1 LDRTPLGE
9 LCLAMGLLR
18 TGDVDV
24 VLQELQ
30 ARGHGRFGEIAV
42 ELGLLTDADVAQA
55 LARQYQLV
63 YIDDERV
70 ARLTIAHEVLDL
82 LPPHLLRER
91 LLVPTFLDPD
101 QRIVSLLT
109 ADPTDLPTL
118 HAAQTTMRAHQLR
131 LFVATPRS
139 LLTLLDRLVP
149 RFHGMNV
156 GPQARLPRAQ
166 KVGVVVLEPDVG
178 RLSALRR
185 LALAEGAVSVLATDP
200 EQVTATLE
208 AGQADRVVMRR
219 DLADLARPYLGVWS
233 RARPGVRVATIDGY
247 GPGQRP
253 VVDHIAYRNQLLAMI
268 DVLIVSQADPEQA
281 QGIRALRRL
290 VQALGAHAQLP
301 IEHRDA
307 MELAA
312 VLRSMDQLPAWHF
325 AAGQHP
331 RGAAA
336 AAFMATGDP
345 LGIREL
351 LDAVAQRAT
360 QPAGP
365 GFSTAVEML
374 HTAFTAHAAGVN
386 SAADAEAL
394 SDNGHR
400 WDAVEG
406 LANVLRNRDLQ
417 VRIAAAGEAPRALV
431 MAGCDPA
438 TATWLEAAL
447 TDAGFGSRRVA
458 DPTTLAREASDRP
471 TLAVLVGVDDETFD
485 WSNILAELAANPA
498 TASLPVLILGEP
510 QAALPE
516 EAEVVH
522 IPRPVDPTSV
532 VRMLRWEVS
541 RRAQGGGKVDGELV
555 DLGLYPLLQQLIDG
569 RHTADVVVRTPTDDG
584 RIALAHGELRSA
596 RFRGQVGMT
605 ALAGL
610 MGATSGAWTVG
621 FHDPGDGVDLSG
633 HAIDLLN
640 EARQRAG
647 AKT

>member
-1 LDRTPLGE
+1 MDRTPLGE

-18 TGDVDV
+18 SGDVDV

-42 ELGLLTDADVAQA
+42 ELGLLTDNDVAQA

-63 YIDDERV
+63 YVEDERV

-101 QRIVSLLT
+101 QRVVSLLT

-118 HAAQTTMRAHQLR
+118 HAAQTMMRAHQLR

-149 RFHGMNV
+149 RFHGMHV
-156 GPQARLPRAQ
+156 GLQARLPRAQ
-166 KVGVVVLEPDVG
+166 KVGVVVLEPEVG

-208 AGQADRVVMRR
+208 AGQADRVVLRR
-219 DLADLARPYLGVWS
+219 DLAELARPYLGVWS
-233 RARPGVRVATIDGY
+233 RARPGVRVAMIDGY

-253 VVDHIAYRNQLLAMI
+253 VVDHYAYRSQLLAMV
-268 DVLIVSQADPEQA
+268 DVLIASQEGAEQA
-281 QGIRALRRL
+281 QGARALRRL
-290 VQALGAHAQLP
+290 VQALGRHAQLP

-307 MELAA
+307 IELAA

-345 LGIREL
+345 LGIRDL
-351 LDAVAQRAT
+351 LDAVAQRAAH
-360 QPAGP
+360 PAGP
-365 GFSTAVEML
+365 CYSTSVELL
-374 HTAFTAHAAGVN
+374 HTAFAAHAAGMVLP
-386 SAADAEAL
+386 ADAEAL
-394 SDNGHR
+394 AETGHR
-400 WDAVEG
+400 RDAVDA
-406 LANVLRNRDLQ
+406 LANVLRHRDLQ
-417 VRIAAAGEAPRALV
+417 IRIAAAGEAPRALL

-447 TDAGFGSRRVA
+447 ADAGFGYRLVA
-458 DPTTLAREASDRP
+458 DPTALAHDAADRP
-471 TLAVLVGVDDETFD
+471 TLAVLVGVDDEAYD
-485 WSNILAELAANPA
+485 WGQILSELASNAA
-498 TASLPVLILGEP
+498 TADLPVLILGEP
-510 QAALPE
+510 TAALPE

-522 IPRPVDPTSV
+522 VPRPVDPASV
-532 VRMLRWEVS
+532 VRMLRWEVA
-541 RRAQGGGKVDGELV
+541 RRAQGGGKVDGELQ
-555 DLGLYPLLQQLIDG
+555 DLALNPLLQQLIDG

-584 RIALAHGELRSA
+584 RIAVVRGELRSA
-596 RFRGQVGMT
+596 RFRGQVGIT
-605 ALAGL
+605 ALTGL
-610 MGATSGAWTVG
+610 MAAASGAWSVG
-621 FHDPGDGVDLSG
+621 FHDPGDAVDLSG
-633 HAIDLLN
+633 DATSLLS

-647 AKT
+647 PKA